1 MSDPI
6 QIPVVN
12 VFGPGSQI
20 EEEGDTLEY
29 LSMPTSMSTF
39 HPPILPEPEDME
51 EDISVA
57 LVLLNKA
64 ANALEEIPI
73 NERYL
78 EEGNETLFNLE
89 GMSDGELN
97 MINQVLGVGEVSAII
112 EGPAPIE
119 IQESIM
125 AGLWRIH
132 HLDESKKVIGDYIE
146 VATIPSVIRQLAF
159 QSAHHEVDIST
170 DDLPEGTINSPSILV
185 ELDEKVRKHQP
196 EDEPHVINLSL
207 IPLSPEDVFVLG
219 KRLGVGPVTILSK
232 GYGNCRIGSTACQS
246 TWWIKY
252 YNSED
257 SLILNTIEIVDI
269 PEVASASSEDLTDSA
284 HRLREIIEVYQ

>member
-6 QIPVVN
+6 QINAVN
-12 VFGPGSQI
+12 LFGPGSQT
-20 EEEGDTLEY
+20 EPEGDTLEY

-39 HPPILPEPEDME
+39 HPPILPEPEDVG
-51 EDISVA
+51 DISMA
-57 LVLLNKA
+57 LTLLNNVAK
-64 ANALEEIPI
+64 ALEELSK
-73 NERYL
+73 NETQSAN
-78 EEGNETLFNLE
+78 GNQTLFNLE
-89 GMSDGELN
+89 GLTDGERN
-97 MINQVLGVGEVSAII
+97 MIDQVLGVGEVSAII

-125 AGLWRIH
+125 AGLWRVH
-132 HLDESKKVIGDYIE
+132 HLDDAKNVVGDYIE
-146 VATIPSVIRQLAF
+146 AATIPSVIDQLAF
-159 QSAHHEVDIST
+159 QSAHNEVDTSIE
-170 DDLPEGTINSPSILV
+170 DLPDGTINSPSILV

-196 EDEPHVINLSL
+196 KDEPHVINLSL

-232 GYGNCRIGSTACQS
+232 GYGNCRIGSTACQG

-257 SLILNTIEIVDI
+257 SLILNTIEIVDM
-269 PEVASASSEDLTDSA
+269 PEVASASYEDLADSA
-284 HRLREIIEVYQ
+284 HRLSEIIEVYQ